1 MASRDQLLPHKARLE
16 TSYAFSRT
24 FNPRNLEI
32 LWYPLWCQTL
42 FDLVA
47 DVPNLIVAP
56 QFPVWITRQHDDE
69 LEDADDGDDLEEI
82 KEIVR
87 EEQDAAAKTQVP
99 GNEPEEGDYEVGAGD
114 ISFASTVPEKDAE
127 GVLVDFA
134 ILSLGAVPQP
144 KEKLRYGGWRITE
157 ANICLFVELKRFA
170 SRSMKDDE
178 LNAEIL
184 ARVQEA
190 RSDLVNQAG
199 YLFIKDETKNSVM
212 AIAAAGPFW
221 SGATIH
227 RDDIKLTMHIL
238 STDDPSYQPPGEEFV
253 DEVPK
258 WNKIIRLDGASSA
271 LASEA
276 RLRTVCKKMREMRD

>member
-1 MASRDQLLPHKARLE
+1 MASEQLLPHKARLQ

-47 DVPNLIVAP
+47 DAPNLIVAP
-56 QFPVWITRQHDDE
+56 QFPVWITKHHDGK
-69 LEDADDGDDLEEI
+69 LEDADDGDDPEEI

-87 EEQDAAAKTQVP
+87 EEQDAAAKIQVP
-99 GNEPEEGDYEVGAGD
+99 VNEPEEGDYEVEAGD
-114 ISFASTVPEKDAE
+114 ISFASTVPEKNAE

-134 ILSLGAVPQP
+134 ILGLGAVPQP
-144 KEKLRYGGWRITE
+144 KEKLRYGGWRITG
-157 ANICLFVELKRFA
+157 ASVRLLVELKRFA
-170 SRSMKDDE
+170 SRSLKDDE

-184 ARVQEA
+184 AHIQEA
-190 RSDLVNQAG
+190 KSDLVKQAG
-199 YLFIKDETKNSVM
+199 YLFIKDGTKNSVM

-227 RDDIKLTMHIL
+227 RDDVKLTMHVL
-238 STDDPSYQPPGEEFV
+238 STDDPSYQPPGEKFV
-253 DEVPK
+253 NRVLK

-271 LASEA
+271 AASEA
-276 RLRTVCKKMREMRD
+276 RLRAVCKKMREMGV